1 MENEYTLIDFIEDF
15 EKREGLEEEEKL
27 FYYLDYAVRDENFNE
42 ALFFRKSDGQ
52 DRYDRVNKLLNK
64 TPQRV
69 IDSNIYLKKCKEF
82 MYDLKGDCIDL
93 LLDHKASDNDRVSKE
108 LSTEKLLPLID
119 EPELLGLEIVQRYNE
134 ISSNITKMY
143 NEIARLNLWNLI
155 NKETKSSYDIGTVT
169 VKDIDGIKGTL
180 TAVFQDKKKINGYL
194 GYVKKKAND

>member
-1 MENEYTLIDFIEDF
+1 M
-15 EKREGLEEEEKL
+15 R
-27 FYYLDYAVRDENFNE
+27 FY
-42 ALFFRKSDGQ
+42 SDGQ
-52 DRYDRVNKLLNK
+52 DRYDRVNKILKK

-93 LLDHKASDNDRVSKE
+93 LLDHKASNKDRVSKE
-108 LSTEKLLPLID
+108 VSTEKLLPLID

-134 ISSNITKMY
+134 ISSNLTKMY
-143 NEIARLNLWNLI
+143 NEIARLNMWNLI
-155 NKETKSSYDIGTVT
+155 NKETKSTHDIETVT
-169 VKDIDGIKGTL
+169 VKDIDGIRGTL